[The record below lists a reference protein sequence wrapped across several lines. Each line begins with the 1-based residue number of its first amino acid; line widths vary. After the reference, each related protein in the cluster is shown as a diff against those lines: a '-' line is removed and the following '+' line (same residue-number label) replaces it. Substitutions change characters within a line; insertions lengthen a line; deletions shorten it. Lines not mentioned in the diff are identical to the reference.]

1 MRKITI
7 LLLVL
12 LYQITSARG
21 CVVENMNREWRFC
34 LGDYIG
40 AETVMFDDGKWET
53 VGLPHSFSIP
63 YFMSKDFYTGYGWY
77 RKNVIID
84 KIKNECFFLVFE
96 GVFQEAEVFVNGKKA
111 GAHRGGYT
119 AFEVDIT
126 PYVHKGSNVIAVR
139 VNNLW
144 QPTLAPR
151 AGEHVF
157 SGGIYRNV
165 WLLRKSAIAHIRW
178 QGIHVTTPTL
188 AENNGKAS
196 KVQVRVDVENR
207 SANNPLVE
215 VDIVD
220 DGGKI
225 VGHNDDIIENPKL
238 WSPNTPYL
246 YKVVV
251 RLFNGQKLL
260 DEETV
265 SFGFRW
271 FRWSKDDGFFLN
283 GKHLFFRGA
292 NVHQDQAGWGDAVT
306 DESARRDVRMIKEAG
321 FTMIRG
327 SHYPHSQAFI
337 DECDRQGLLFWS
349 EAPFWGTA
357 GPKDD
362 GAWTASAYPVNP
374 ADTAAFEQSALQQLE
389 EMVLQHRNHPSVF
402 VWSMCNEPFFTSEGT
417 MPGVRR
423 LLKRMVERTH
433 QLDPTRPAAIGGAQ
447 RPLGNNNR
455 IDIIGDIAGYNG
467 DGANIPDFQNPPIP
481 SVVSEYGST
490 TADRPGKYFAG
501 WGDLE
506 REDGWRGRQWR
517 SGQAIWCGFDH
528 GSIFGEEMG
537 KMGIVDYFRLP
548 KRSWYWYRSEYSHID
563 PPDERREGIPAS
575 VCLSASKTTSIRAD
589 GTDDVQLIAS
599 IVDEEG
605 RGLANSPVV
614 TFRILDG
621 PGELP
626 TGRSISFSDN
636 SDIRIQDGLCAITLR
651 SYYSGITLVEAS
663 SEGLHSDTLCLTFN
677 GAPKYK
683 PGVSHQTGNRPYV
696 RYSKAEH
703 QHQTY
708 GTNNPT
714 FSSSSAEGL
723 SPGLAADG
731 NIQTYWQ
738 PASTD
743 EEPSWTL
750 DTERSLMMHEINV
763 SFITPVSAVV
773 EVSQNQETWTKVQE
787 IKSQIQAV
795 IHFNTSC
802 KARFLR
808 LLFPSGSTPQL
819 SEVLI
824 KGYIE

>member
-1 MRKITI
+1 MKQPLSEYPRPQFKRDSYICLNGYWEYAIRKEEIIPESFDGQILVPYSPEVEESGVNKQVMPDDYLFYRLKTTI
-7 LLLVL
+7 PSDFIEDKVILHFGAVD
-12 LYQITSARG
+12 QI
-21 CVVENMNREWRFC
+21 
-34 LGDYIG
+34 
-40 AETVMFDDGKWET
+40 
-53 VGLPHSFSIP
+53 
-63 YFMSKDFYTGYGWY
+63 
-77 RKNVIID
+77 
-84 KIKNECFFLVFE
+84 
-96 GVFQEAEVFVNGKKA
+96 AEVFINGQFAIKHIGGFLPFSLDIKPFLKDENLEIVLRVVDTTNTSYHSSGKQSLEPEGIWYKA
-111 GAHRGGYT
+111 QSGIYMPVWMESVKNGYI
-119 AFEVDIT
+119 ESLKIT
-126 PYVHKGSNVIAVR
+126 PNIDENTITVR
-139 VNNLW
+139 
-144 QPTLAPR
+144 
-151 AGEHVF
+151 F
-157 SGGIYRNV
+157 
-165 WLLRKSAIAHIRW
+165 KSEIKEAK
-178 QGIHVTTPTL
+178 L
-188 AENNGKAS
+188 KLNY
-196 KVQVRVDVENR
+196 KVYDVE
-207 SANNPLVE
+207 ANKDNIIE
-215 VDIVD
+215 
-220 DGGKI
+220 
-225 VGHNDDIIENPKL
+225 IENPKL

-283 GKHLFFRGA
+283 GKRLFFRGA

-455 IDIIGDIAGYNG
+455 IDLIGDIAGYNG

-481 SVVSEYGST
+481 SVVSEYGSIT
-490 TADRPGKYFAG
+490 SDRPGKYFAG

-548 KRSWYWYRSEYSHID
+548 KRSWYWYRSEYSHIA

-575 VCLSASKTTSIRAD
+575 VRLSASKTTSIRAD

-677 GAPKYK
+677 GAPEYK
-683 PGVSHQTGNRPYV
+683 PGVSHQTENRPYV

-703 QHQTY
+703 QLQTY

-743 EEPSWTL
+743 EKPSWTL
-750 DTERSLMMHEINV
+750 DTVRSLMMHEINV

-773 EVSQNQETWTKVQE
+773 EVSQNQETWTKIQE
-787 IKSQIQAV
+787 IKSQTQAV